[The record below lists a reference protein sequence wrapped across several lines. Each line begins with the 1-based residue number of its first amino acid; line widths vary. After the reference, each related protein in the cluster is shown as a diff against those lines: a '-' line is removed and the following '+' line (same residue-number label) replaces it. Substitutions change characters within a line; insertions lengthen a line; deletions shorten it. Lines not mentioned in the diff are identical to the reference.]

1 MPEPVVTTHVVG
13 IDIGMESCT
22 MSCLTMDK
30 RQVIKSTPFANTV
43 QGFGWLFERLE
54 GLGVAPKQ
62 MLVGLEATSRYGEN
76 LLQALLKRGYQVCLL
91 HPAQMHAFAQQRGLR
106 AKTDQLDAVTIALAL
121 LSGEAR
127 FGYVP
132 SEQVATYR
140 ELMRLQQQL
149 SDDVVR
155 YKNEIH
161 ALLVVL
167 FPEFTQVFVDPTRP
181 TALAVLKRYPSAQAM
196 AATRVETL
204 SQFLQELAPRRY
216 GRSTAQELVRLA
228 KASISSG
235 VAITARSSSLRI
247 LCDQLEHTQ
256 ANLEH
261 LQQEIDQLLEQ
272 DPKAKAML
280 GVPEFGPTTV
290 AVLRAELG
298 DLTRFTRIDQMVAY
312 VGLDLQVKQSGKWKG
327 QTNLSKHASGRVR
340 RILYLA
346 ALRSIPLEA
355 SPFGAYYRRLVARG
369 MKKGMAVVAVMRKML
384 IVAAHLIQTEES
396 YEPAL
401 RPHPDQ
407 SREQSLWTMS
417 RGQGK
422 RCVRDRHRGLFTAHV
437 FGIVCTRGLTNSMAS
452 IQVPKRP
459 VKVDHGRQR

>member
-1 MPEPVVTTHVVG
+1 MIMSGSSSPTPEPVETTHVVG
-13 IDIGMESCT
+13 IDIGSQACT
-22 MSCLTMDK
+22 MACLTMDK
-30 RQVIKSTPFANTV
+30 RQVIKPTPFANTV
-43 QGFGWLFERLE
+43 QGLDWLFERLE

-62 MLVGLEATSRYGEN
+62 ILVGLEATSRYGEN

-91 HPAQMHAFAQQRGLR
+91 HPAQMHAFAKQRGMR
-106 AKTDQLDAVTIALAL
+106 AKTDQLDATTIARAL

-140 ELMRLQQQL
+140 ELMRLQHQL

-161 ALLVVL
+161 ALLAVL

-181 TALAVLKRYPSAQAM
+181 TALAVLKRYPSAQAI
-196 AATRVETL
+196 AQTEVETL
-204 SQFLQELAPRRY
+204 SKCLHELAPRHY
-216 GRSTAQELVRLA
+216 GRATAEALVRLA

-235 VAITARSSSLRI
+235 LAIAARSSSLRI

-261 LQQEIDQLLEQ
+261 LQREIDQLLGQ
-272 DPKAKAML
+272 DPKATGLL

-298 DLTRFTRIDQMVAY
+298 DLTRFTRINQVVAY

-327 QTNLSKHASGRVR
+327 QTKLSKHGSGRVR

-346 ALRSIPLEA
+346 ALRSIHLAA
-355 SPFGAYYRRLVARG
+355 SPFGAYYQRLLARG

-384 IVAAHLIQTEES
+384 IIAVHLIQTEEC
-396 YEPAL
+396 YDP
-401 RPHPDQ
+401 
-407 SREQSLWTMS
+407 
-417 RGQGK
+417 GK
-422 RCVRDRHRGLFTAHV
+422 VAVGA
-437 FGIVCTRGLTNSMAS
+437 GN
-452 IQVPKRP
+452 
-459 VKVDHGRQR
+459 

>member
-1 MPEPVVTTHVVG
+1 MPERVVTTHVVG

-30 RQVIKSTPFANTV
+30 HQIIKATPFANTL

-62 MLVGLEATSRYGEN
+62 ILVGLETTSRYGEN

-91 HPAQMHAFAQQRGLR
+91 HPAQMHAFAHQRGLR
-106 AKTDQLDAVTIALAL
+106 AKTDRLDAVTIARVL

-140 ELMRLQQQL
+140 ELMRLQHQL

-181 TALAVLKRYPSAQAM
+181 TALAVLKRYPSAQAI
-196 AATRVETL
+196 AQTEVETL
-204 SQFLQELAPRRY
+204 STFLRELAPRHY
-216 GRSTAQELVRLA
+216 GRSTAQELVGLA

-235 VAITARSSSLRI
+235 VAVPARSSSLRI
-247 LCDQLEHTQ
+247 LCDQLDHTQ
-256 ANLEH
+256 RNLEQ
-261 LQQEIDQLLEQ
+261 LQREIDQLLDQ
-272 DPKAKAML
+272 DPKATGL
-280 GVPEFGPTTV
+280 LSVPEFGPTTV

-298 DLTRFTRIDQMVAY
+298 DLARFTRIDQVVAY
-312 VGLDLQVKQSGKWKG
+312 VGLDLQIKQSGKWKG
-327 QTNLSKHASGRVR
+327 QTKLSKHGRGRVR

-346 ALRSIPLEA
+346 ALRSIQLEP
-355 SPFGAYYRRLVARG
+355 SPFGAYYQRLVARG

-384 IVAAHLIQTEES
+384 IVAVHLIQTEES
-396 YEPAL
+396 YDP
-401 RPHPDQ
+401 
-407 SREQSLWTMS
+407 
-417 RGQGK
+417 GK
-422 RCVRDRHRGLFTAHV
+422 VAVQAG
-437 FGIVCTRGLTNSMAS
+437 S
-452 IQVPKRP
+452 
-459 VKVDHGRQR
+459 

>member
-1 MPEPVVTTHVVG
+1 M
-13 IDIGMESCT
+13 
-22 MSCLTMDK
+22 
-30 RQVIKSTPFANTV
+30 R
-43 QGFGWLFERLE
+43 
-54 GLGVAPKQ
+54 
-62 MLVGLEATSRYGEN
+62 EN
-76 LLQALLKRGYQVCLL
+76 LLQALLKRGYRVCLL
-91 HPAQMHAFAQQRGLR
+91 HPAQMHAFAHQRGLR
-106 AKTDQLDAVTIALAL
+106 AKTDQLDAVTIARAL

-140 ELMRLQQQL
+140 ELMRLQHQL

-181 TALAVLKRYPSAQAM
+181 TALAVLMRYPSAQAI
-196 AATRVETL
+196 ARTEVETL
-204 SQFLQELAPRRY
+204 STFLHELAPRHY
-216 GRSTAQELVRLA
+216 GRPTAQALVRLA

-235 VAITARSSSLRI
+235 VAVAARSSSLRI

-256 ANLEH
+256 ANLDQ
-261 LQQEIDQLLEQ
+261 LQREIDQLLGQ
-272 DPKAKAML
+272 DPKATGLL

-298 DLTRFTRIDQMVAY
+298 DLTRFTRIDQVVAY

-327 QTNLSKHASGRVR
+327 QTKLSKHGSGRVR

-346 ALRSIPLEA
+346 ALRSIHLEA
-355 SPFGAYYRRLVARG
+355 SPFGAYYQRLVARG

-384 IVAAHLIQTEES
+384 IIAVHLIQTEEH
-396 YEPAL
+396 YDP
-401 RPHPDQ
+401 
-407 SREQSLWTMS
+407 
-417 RGQGK
+417 GK
-422 RCVRDRHRGLFTAHV
+422 VAVQAG
-437 FGIVCTRGLTNSMAS
+437 S
-452 IQVPKRP
+452 
-459 VKVDHGRQR
+459 

>member
-1 MPEPVVTTHVVG
+1 MSGSSSPMPEQVVTTHVVG

-30 RQVIKSTPFANTV
+30 RQVIKATPFANTL
-43 QGFGWLFERLE
+43 QGFDWLFERLE
-54 GLGVAPKQ
+54 GLEVAPKQ
-62 MLVGLEATSRYGEN
+62 VLVGLEATSRYGEN

-106 AKTDQLDAVTIALAL
+106 AKTDQLDAVTIARAL

-140 ELMRLQQQL
+140 ELMRLQKQL

-181 TALAVLKRYPSAQAM
+181 TALAVLKRYPSARAIAQ
-196 AATRVETL
+196 TEVETL
-204 SQFLQELAPRRY
+204 GKFLHELAPHHY
-216 GRSTAQELVRLA
+216 GRPTAQELVRLA

-235 VAITARSSSLRI
+235 VAVVARSSSLRI

-256 ANLEH
+256 KNLEQ
-261 LQQEIDQLLEQ
+261 LQREIDQLLDQ
-272 DPKAKAML
+272 DPKATGLL

-298 DLTRFTRIDQMVAY
+298 ISRASRASTRWSPTLGSICRSNRA
-312 VGLDLQVKQSGKWKG
+312 GNGKG
-327 QTNLSKHASGRVR
+327 RPSCPSTAAAECAAS
-340 RILYLA
+340 
-346 ALRSIPLEA
+346 
-355 SPFGAYYRRLVARG
+355 
-369 MKKGMAVVAVMRKML
+369 
-384 IVAAHLIQTEES
+384 
-396 YEPAL
+396 
-401 RPHPDQ
+401 
-407 SREQSLWTMS
+407 
-417 RGQGK
+417 
-422 RCVRDRHRGLFTAHV
+422 
-437 FGIVCTRGLTNSMAS
+437 CT
-452 IQVPKRP
+452 
-459 VKVDHGRQR
+459 

>member
-1 MPEPVVTTHVVG
+1 MPEPVVTTYVVG
-13 IDIGMESCT
+13 IDIGSQSCT

-30 RQVIKSTPFANTV
+30 RQVIKPSPFANTV

-62 MLVGLEATSRYGEN
+62 IVVGMEATSRYGEN
-76 LLQALLKRGYQVCLL
+76 LFQALLKHGYQVCLL
-91 HPAQMHAFAQQRGLR
+91 HPAQMQAFAQQRRLR
-106 AKTDQLDAVTIALAL
+106 AKTDQLDATTIARAL

-181 TALAVLKRYPSAQAM
+181 TALAVLKRYPSAHLIAQ
-196 AATRVETL
+196 TEVETL
-204 SQFLQELAPRRY
+204 RTFLHELAPRHY
-216 GRSTAQELVRLA
+216 GRQTAQALVRLA
-228 KASISSG
+228 KASIGSG
-235 VAITARSSSLRI
+235 VAIAARSSSLRI
-247 LCDQLEHTQ
+247 LCDQLEHSQT
-256 ANLEH
+256 NLEQ

-272 DPKAKAML
+272 DPKATGL
-280 GVPEFGPTTV
+280 LSVPEFGPTTV

-298 DLTRFTRIDQMVAY
+298 DLKRFTRIDQIVAY

-327 QTNLSKHASGRVR
+327 QTKLSKHGSGRVR

-346 ALRSIPLEA
+346 ALRSIHLEA
-355 SPFGAYYRRLVARG
+355 SPFGAYYQRLVARG
-369 MKKGMAVVAVMRKML
+369 MKKGMAVVAVMRKLL
-384 IVAAHLIQTEES
+384 IVAAHLIQTEEG
-396 YEPAL
+396 YNP
-401 RPHPDQ
+401 
-407 SREQSLWTMS
+407 
-417 RGQGK
+417 GK
-422 RCVRDRHRGLFTAHV
+422 VGVQAV
-437 FGIVCTRGLTNSMAS
+437 S
-452 IQVPKRP
+452 
-459 VKVDHGRQR
+459 

>member
-1 MPEPVVTTHVVG
+1 MPEQVVTTHVVG

-22 MSCLTMDK
+22 MSCLTRDK
-30 RQVIKSTPFANTV
+30 RQIIKSTPFANAV
-43 QGFGWLFERLE
+43 QGFDWLFERLE

-62 MLVGLEATSRYGEN
+62 ILVGLEATSRYGEN
-76 LLQALLKRGYQVCLL
+76 LLQALLKRGYQVCLF

-106 AKTDQLDAVTIALAL
+106 AKTDQLDAVTIARAL

-132 SEQVATYR
+132 NEQVATYR
-140 ELMRLQQQL
+140 ELIRLQHQL

-181 TALAVLKRYPSAQAM
+181 TALAVLKRYPSAQAI
-196 AATRVETL
+196 AQTEVETL
-204 SQFLQELAPRRY
+204 STCLHELAPRHY
-216 GRSTAQELVRLA
+216 GRPPAQELVRLA

-235 VAITARSSSLRI
+235 VAVAARSSSLRI

-256 ANLEH
+256 TNLDQ
-261 LQQEIDQLLEQ
+261 LQREIDQLLDQ
-272 DPKAKAML
+272 DPKATGLL

-298 DLTRFTRIDQMVAY
+298 DLARFTRIDQVVAY

-327 QTNLSKHASGRVR
+327 QTKLSKHGSGRVR

-346 ALRSIPLEA
+346 ARREHSPGTIPLWGVLPA
-355 SPFGAYYRRLVARG
+355 PGGAWDEKGHGGGGGDAQNVDCGRPSDPDGGEVRSGESGQAGRELAARLAPCLPG
-369 MKKGMAVVAVMRKML
+369 APPPNG
-384 IVAAHLIQTEES
+384 
-396 YEPAL
+396 
-401 RPHPDQ
+401 
-407 SREQSLWTMS
+407 
-417 RGQGK
+417 
-422 RCVRDRHRGLFTAHV
+422 
-437 FGIVCTRGLTNSMAS
+437 
-452 IQVPKRP
+452 
-459 VKVDHGRQR
+459 

>member
-1 MPEPVVTTHVVG
+1 MIMSGSSSPTPEPVETTHVVG
-13 IDIGMESCT
+13 IDIGSQACT
-22 MSCLTMDK
+22 MACLTMDK
-30 RQVIKSTPFANTV
+30 RQVIKPTPFANTV
-43 QGFGWLFERLE
+43 QGLDWLFERLE

-62 MLVGLEATSRYGEN
+62 ILVGLEATSRYGEN

-91 HPAQMHAFAQQRGLR
+91 HPAQMHAFAKQRGMR
-106 AKTDQLDAVTIALAL
+106 AKTDQLDATTIARAL

-140 ELMRLQQQL
+140 ELMRLQHQL

-161 ALLVVL
+161 ALL
-167 FPEFTQVFVDPTRP
+167 
-181 TALAVLKRYPSAQAM
+181 AVLKRYPSAQAI
-196 AATRVETL
+196 AQTEVETL
-204 SQFLQELAPRRY
+204 SKCLHELAPRHY
-216 GRSTAQELVRLA
+216 GRATAEALVRLA

-235 VAITARSSSLRI
+235 LAIAARSSSLRI

-261 LQQEIDQLLEQ
+261 LQREIDQLLGQ
-272 DPKAKAML
+272 DPKATGLL

-298 DLTRFTRIDQMVAY
+298 DLTRFTRINQVVAY

-327 QTNLSKHASGRVR
+327 QTKLSKHGSGRVR

-346 ALRSIPLEA
+346 ALRSIHLAA
-355 SPFGAYYRRLVARG
+355 SPFGAYYQRLLARG

-384 IVAAHLIQTEES
+384 IIAVHLIQTEEC
-396 YEPAL
+396 YDP
-401 RPHPDQ
+401 
-407 SREQSLWTMS
+407 
-417 RGQGK
+417 GK
-422 RCVRDRHRGLFTAHV
+422 VAVGA
-437 FGIVCTRGLTNSMAS
+437 GN
-452 IQVPKRP
+452 
-459 VKVDHGRQR
+459 